1 MRRPVFAILIGV
13 IVPALCSAAGATWT
27 IVSVPDETG
36 VTGKSDPITGI
47 QRATRAIALKDAGVT
62 IATDLKTAIP
72 AAPEISLFCISGRS
86 IKGLKQ
92 LGLSPV
98 ALVERGGLTGAR
110 LVLIAREGVALDTL
124 KGKRLASRPLSA
136 DLRSML
142 ELEVFTPT
150 GLELS
155 GLIHVEVKKGIDA
168 VLAVKT
174 GQVELGLVDQMELD
188 QTARVVPPVA
198 AGIKRLQT
206 SPELPFAAL
215 LVRNAQI
222 NDPDITRLTAT
233 LISGEVGQGTT
244 DRWVPVK
251 PE

>member
-1 MRRPVFAILIGV
+1 
-13 IVPALCSAAGATWT
+13 
-27 IVSVPDETG
+27 
-36 VTGKSDPITGI
+36 
-47 QRATRAIALKDAGVT
+47 
-62 IATDLKTAIP
+62 
-72 AAPEISLFCISGRS
+72 
-86 IKGLKQ
+86 
-92 LGLSPV
+92 
-98 ALVERGGLTGAR
+98 
-110 LVLIAREGVALDTL
+110 
-124 KGKRLASRPLSA
+124 
-136 DLRSML
+136 
-142 ELEVFTPT
+142 
-150 GLELS
+150 
-155 GLIHVEVKKGIDA
+155 
-168 VLAVKT
+168 
-174 GQVELGLVDQMELD
+174 MELD